1 MSICMFTLDV
11 IPGVWPSYKMVVFIS
26 QHFYLAKMRVWIATT
41 GNAPKY
47 AVYESRHNNI
57 IHALHNNAWNKGFI
71 TLVSLIKMGCNFSN
85 QDLKR

>member
-26 QHFYLAKMRVWIATT
+26 QHFYLAKMKVWIATT

-47 AVYESRHNNI
+47 AVYE
-57 IHALHNNAWNKGFI
+57 ADTI
-71 TLVSLIKMGCNFSN
+71 T
-85 QDLKR
+85 